1 MLKELIKIFKQV
13 MPNNKLNYDLINLNS
28 KLFNDICPN
37 SSALMMVAFSIENK
51 YHITLPG
58 YLEVRN
64 ATVGDVIKI
73 IENERK
79 RQKHD

>member
-13 MPNNKLNYDLINLNS
+13 MPNNELNYDSISLNS
-28 KLFNDICPN
+28 KLFNDVCPN
-37 SSALMMVAFSIENK
+37 SSTLMMVAFSIENK

-64 ATVGDVIKI
+64 ATVGDIIKI
-73 IENERK
+73 IEDELK
-79 RQKHD
+79 KQKHG